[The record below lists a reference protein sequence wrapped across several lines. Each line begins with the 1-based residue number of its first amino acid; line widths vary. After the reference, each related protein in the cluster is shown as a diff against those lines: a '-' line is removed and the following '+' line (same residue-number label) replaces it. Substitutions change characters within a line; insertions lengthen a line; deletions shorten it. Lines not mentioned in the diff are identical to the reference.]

1 MADWRLTCRL
11 TGRAVAATNQPS
23 EVGPEMS
30 ELYNK
35 DILRLATSIPLT
47 ERLAAPDVS
56 VVRTSRICGSR
67 VTADFTFDGTT
78 TSAAI
83 SEYGQEVK
91 ACALGQASCSIF
103 GRHIIGQTRET
114 FLPVADAM
122 RRMLAGEGPPPV
134 GEWAELEIF
143 LPAREHK
150 SRHGSIMLPFE
161 AALEAFDSIA
171 EKSG

>member
-1 MADWRLTCRL
+1 
-11 TGRAVAATNQPS
+11 
-23 EVGPEMS
+23 MS

-47 ERLAAPDVS
+47 ERLAAPDIT
-56 VVRTSRICGSR
+56 VVKTSRICGSR
-67 VTADFTFDGTT
+67 VTADFNFDGN
-78 TSAAI
+78 AI

-103 GRHIIGQTRET
+103 ARHIIGQNRES
-114 FLPVADAM
+114 LAPVTEAM
-122 RRMLAGEGPPPV
+122 RRMLSGDGPAPS
-134 GEWAELEIF
+134 GDWSELEIF

-161 AALEAFDSIA
+161 AAMEAFDSLA
-171 EKSG
+171 

>member
-1 MADWRLTCRL
+1 
-11 TGRAVAATNQPS
+11 
-23 EVGPEMS
+23 MS

-35 DILRLATSIPLT
+35 DILRLAISIPLSA
-47 ERLAAPDVS
+47 RLTAPDVT

-67 VTADFTFDGTT
+67 VTADFIFASG
-78 TSAAI
+78 AI

-114 FLPVADAM
+114 MAPVVDAM
-122 RRMLAGEGPPPV
+122 RHMLAGDGPPPV
-134 GEWAELEIF
+134 DEWAELEIF

-161 AALEAFDSIA
+161 AALEAFDSLA
-171 EKSG
+171 EKSD

>member
-1 MADWRLTCRL
+1 MTDWRLTCRL

-47 ERLAAPDVS
+47 ERLAAPDFS

-67 VTADFTFDGTT
+67 VTADFSFAGD
-78 TSAAI
+78 AI

-103 GRHIIGQTRET
+103 GRHIIGQTFET

-122 RRMLAGEGPPPV
+122 RRMLAGEGPPPL